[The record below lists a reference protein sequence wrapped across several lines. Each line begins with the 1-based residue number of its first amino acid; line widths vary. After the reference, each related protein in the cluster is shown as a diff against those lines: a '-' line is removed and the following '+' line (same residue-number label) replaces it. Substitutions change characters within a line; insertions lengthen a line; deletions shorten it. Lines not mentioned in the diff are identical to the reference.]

1 MENQIDPDLQ
11 ILGQEMKLDIN
22 LLHRTTKI
30 AVEDLMKVNGVGFN
44 YDFKAMILALDFV
57 ASSFL
62 DSQRAGLER
71 NAELKQAGWN
81 LDKSLNA
88 EKMSDLAFEHIK
100 KHAASKMK
108 AAWHQLVIEAI
119 FLTHPEFTLEMGDDE
134 NQASRYKRS
143 VTFLDNENKAV
154 EDQRRIEA
162 GFSFAKA
169 GKKPQTSEE
178 AEENKSKLQSDLRLL
193 ASNLEKT
200 EITWD
205 LLAPKMKYS
214 SRDSL
219 RKAAGISISELKAL
233 GKNGIKSK

>member
-1 MENQIDPDLQ
+1 MNSLRRNIGIVVDS
-11 ILGQEMKLDIN
+11 
-22 LLHRTTKI
+22 
-30 AVEDLMKVNGVGFN
+30 LMKHNLITFDYN
-44 YDFKAMILALDFV
+44 HDCFQSALDGIV
-57 ASSFL
+57 SMFL
-62 DSQRAGLER
+62 DSQTKGFEK
-71 NAELKQAGWN
+71 NAELEQAGWN

-214 SRDSL
+214 SGDSL
-219 RKAAGISISELKAL
+219 RKAAGIPISELKAL